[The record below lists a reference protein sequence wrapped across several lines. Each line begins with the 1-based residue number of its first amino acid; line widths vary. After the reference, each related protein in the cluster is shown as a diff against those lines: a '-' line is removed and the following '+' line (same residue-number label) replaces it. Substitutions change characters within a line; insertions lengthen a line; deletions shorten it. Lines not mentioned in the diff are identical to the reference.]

1 MGLLTTLPRDEWATL
16 RERIESTDA
25 QNAATLET
33 IDSALF
39 ALSLED
45 TEVLRLDSCTAAR
58 GEGSWNGEAPS
69 RGERHFA
76 PTRTNR
82 SELSARDVCLGSPR

>member
-45 TEVLRLDSCTAAR
+45 TAPKDLLDDMGDSASRSPAPPHSTARCPLRVQ
-58 GEGSWNGEAPS
+58 P
-69 RGERHFA
+69 H
-76 PTRTNR
+76 
-82 SELSARDVCLGSPR
+82 